1 MTVASPEQP
10 LIVAEAAE
18 GYAAEWGKELALVE
32 LAAAAG
38 AGAIKFQLLQPDELL
53 TPDHPLYDL
62 VEGLQ
67 LPPERWHVVAERA
80 RELGVGLFLDVFG
93 RHGLELAESLG
104 AGAVK
109 VHSSD
114 MLNET
119 LLGEVA
125 GSSIAEVLLSAGGT
139 ALEEVEAAVTLLPRK
154 RVTVVLGFQAYPT
167 PVGENQLL
175 RLREIAEMLPGVAL
189 GFADH
194 TGGGED
200 AAMWLPAL
208 ALALGATYLEKH
220 ITVARVLEDPDHQSA
235 LAPDRFAQFVENVQL
250 AHAALGAGG
259 EGVQMGEV
267 ELAYRLRM
275 KKHVVAV
282 RDLPAGTR
290 LGPAELAL
298 RRAPD
303 PPEDA
308 LLRLDEALGA
318 ELAAAVRANAPL
330 TRADLR

>member
-1 MTVASPEQP
+1 MTGTKP

-18 GYAAEWGKELALVE
+18 GYAGEWGKELALVE

-38 AGAIKFQLLQPDELL
+38 AGAIKFQLLHPDELL

-67 LPPERWHVVAERA
+67 LPPERWRAVAERA
-80 RELGVGLFLDVFG
+80 GELGVGLFLDVFG
-93 RHGLELAESLG
+93 RRGLELAQELG

-114 MLNET
+114 MLNDA

-125 GSSIAEVLLSAGGT
+125 GSSISEVLLSAGGT
-139 ALEEVEAAVTLLPRK
+139 TLAEVEAAIALLPGK
-154 RVTVVLGFQAYPT
+154 RTTVVLGFQAYPT
-167 PVGENQLL
+167 PVAENRLL
-175 RLREIAEMLPGVAL
+175 RLAAIREALPGVAL

-194 TGGGED
+194 TGGEED

-235 LAPDRFAQFVENVQL
+235 LAPDRFAEFVENVRL
-250 AHAALGAGG
+250 ARAALGEAGAG
-259 EGVQMGEV
+259 AWMGGAE
-267 ELAYRLRM
+267 ETYRLRM
-275 KKHVVAV
+275 KKHVVAA

-290 LGPAELAL
+290 LGPADLAL

-303 PPEDA
+303 PPEDV

-330 TRADLR
+330 TCGDLR